1 MKKQLFV
8 LAALAAMFLGVSA
21 HAQTIN
27 VKADIPF
34 DFVVGQQM
42 LPQGQYSVAT
52 VSTPGSQFLAI
63 RNADGRTEH
72 VELGRSA
79 SLLNPAESSKLV
91 FHHVGGRYF
100 LAQIW
105 TSGNNSGYEFGQSKL
120 EKELAK
126 AAKAPDVSIAA
137 LR

>member
-8 LAALAAMFLGVSA
+8 LAALAVMFIGVSA

-34 DFVVGQQM
+34 DFVVGQQT

-52 VSTPGSQFLAI
+52 LSSPGSQYLAI
-63 RNADGRTEH
+63 RNVDGRTERM
-72 VELGRSA
+72 ELARSTE
-79 SLLNPAESSKLV
+79 SLNPAEISKLV

-105 TSGNNSGYEFGQSKL
+105 TSGNNSGYEFNQTKL
-120 EKELAK
+120 EKELAR
-126 AAKAPDVSIAA
+126 ASKAPDVSIAA